1 MFLNSNY
8 VFSISRDAELEA
20 DDGFL
25 IGPPP
30 PAMVAEAA
38 SANEAERFE
47 EVHFQRHF
55 HFRKISSNVFQYKN
69 VLLYFEVPPACVDA
83 AFSSYCGVYST
94 LFPDSY
100 S

>member
-1 MFLNSNY
+1 MFVNSNY
-8 VFSISRDAELEA
+8 IFSISRDAELEA

-55 HFRKISSNVFQYKN
+55 LAKFHPMFFSTKM
-69 VLLYFEVPPACVDA
+69 YFCILKSLQHVSMQHSPVI
-83 AFSSYCGVYST
+83 VWST

>member
-1 MFLNSNY
+1 
-8 VFSISRDAELEA
+8 LEA

-47 EVHFQRHF
+47 EVYFQRHF
-55 HFRKISSNVFQYKN
+55 HFLQNLIK
-69 VLLYFEVPPACVDA
+69 
-83 AFSSYCGVYST
+83 
-94 LFPDSY
+94 
-100 S
+100 